1 MLRAKTVTKF
11 LDELASNSPAPGGGS
26 ISALSGALSAGLTS
40 MVCRLTIGKKK
51 YADVQEEME
60 QILEE
65 SENLRKRL
73 TLLIDEDTAA
83 FNEVMAA
90 FALPR
95 ESAEQQQTRTD
106 AIQAATTKASL
117 VPLEV
122 MRLSATAAAL
132 AKKVAGMGNANS
144 ITDAGVAC
152 LAAKTA
158 YTGAMMNVLI
168 NLSSIKDQEFVEST
182 RQSIEKIFAEA
193 EDATAKTLEHIRTV
207 LR

>member
-1 MLRAKTVTKF
+1 
-11 LDELASNSPAPGGGS
+11 
-26 ISALSGALSAGLTS
+26 
-40 MVCRLTIGKKK
+40 
-51 YADVQEEME
+51 
-60 QILEE
+60 
-65 SENLRKRL
+65 
-73 TLLIDEDTAA
+73 
-83 FNEVMAA
+83 
-90 FALPR
+90 
-95 ESAEQQQTRTD
+95 
-106 AIQAATTKASL
+106 
-117 VPLEV
+117 

-207 LR
+207 CGNRHSSFARIIPPMSCRLRTLKT